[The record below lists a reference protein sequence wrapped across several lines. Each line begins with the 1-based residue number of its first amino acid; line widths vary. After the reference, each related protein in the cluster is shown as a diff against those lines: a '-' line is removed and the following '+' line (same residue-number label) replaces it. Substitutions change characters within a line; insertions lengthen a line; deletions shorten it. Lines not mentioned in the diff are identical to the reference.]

1 LGLSDRRISFQ
12 ERGGAAM
19 DKVYIC
25 EECTN
30 EIPFTDEDPGQCQC
44 GADKEN
50 WMVAEKPERRC
61 GGESK

>member
-1 LGLSDRRISFQ
+1 MEGNK
-12 ERGGAAM
+12 M

-30 EIPFTDEDPGQCQC
+30 EIPFSEEAPQPCQC
-44 GADKEN
+44 GAEQSS
-50 WMVAEKPERRC
+50 WVVAEKPERRC